1 MNPGSSK
8 LYGDVLVNG
17 KVAVNNAYLFSL
29 HGGTLKPLQLEGD
42 NAILTGTT
50 VHVSGDAA
58 KLLNST
64 FKTDAVK
71 SGLLVGTATITAK
84 IK

>member
-1 MNPGSSK
+1 
-8 LYGDVLVNG
+8 
-17 KVAVNNAYLFSL
+17 
-29 HGGTLKPLQLEGD
+29 QLEGD

-50 VHVSGDAA
+50 VHVSDDAA

-71 SGLLVGTATITAK
+71 GGLLVGTATITAQ